1 MARRSDHTREELKA
15 ITLQTAKNIVEH
27 DGFSKLTA
35 RRIAKE
41 IGYAPGTIYNMFGSM
56 DGLYFILS
64 EQTLNAL
71 LKTLSDPKVYSAEV
85 KTSDNLKIMAKEYMG
100 FAKKNRQLWLMI
112 FNHVL
117 PKGEKA
123 PEWYRSK
130 IQNLFL
136 PLERL
141 LEPLFTTAQSHEKKL
156 AARALWAS
164 VHGICLMD
172 ETDKIA
178 LISDESSLDLA
189 EYLIDNF
196 ISGIESNNYV

>member
-15 ITLQTAKNIVEH
+15 ITLQTAKNIVENE
-27 DGFSKLTA
+27 GFSKLTA

-56 DGLYFILS
+56 DGLYFVLS
-64 EQTLNAL
+64 EQTLNGL
-71 LKTLSDPKVYSAEV
+71 LQTLSKPSLYSYEA
-85 KTSDNLKIMAKEYMG
+85 KTSDNLKVMARTYMG
-100 FAKKNRQLWLMI
+100 FAKENRQLWLMI

-123 PEWYRSK
+123 PEWYRDK
-130 IQNLFL
+130 IQNLFI
-136 PLERL
+136 PLEKL
-141 LEPLFTTAQSHEKKL
+141 LEPLFTQSQSHEKKL

-164 VHGICLMD
+164 VHGICFME

-178 LISDESSLDLA
+178 LISDENSFDLA
-189 EYLIDNF
+189 KYLIDNF
-196 ISGIESNNYV
+196 VSGIESNR